1 LDPSTTINHELKVYL
16 LHKNDE
22 IIFRSLYHSTV
33 PFLAMICRSIAE
45 YPPVILSPVR
55 GLRQRTTH
63 RSNKEADPC
72 TSFRREYA
80 GKGIVNIFFLLLH

>member
-1 LDPSTTINHELKVYL
+1 LDLSTTINHELKVYL

-45 YPPVILSPVR
+45 YPPVIKVNYCE
-55 GLRQRTTH
+55 T
-63 RSNKEADPC
+63 
-72 TSFRREYA
+72 
-80 GKGIVNIFFLLLH
+80 GILEILD